1 MATAVANGHA
11 SKSAE
16 AAKQRRLLHHE
27 ADVVIVGA
35 GILGCALAVA
45 LGRQGR
51 SVLLLERSMKEPDR
65 IVGELLQPGGVQALE
80 QLGLADCLEG
90 IDAIPVEGYYVSY
103 FGNAVSIPYPKPT
116 PSSPRPEGRSFH
128 HGRFVMKLREAA
140 LACPNVTVVETKV
153 TDLVTCS
160 FTKQVLGVECVTG
173 EAKDCYF
180 GHLTVVADGY
190 ASKFRKAHHPH
201 TPKVRSKFWGLELI
215 DTKLPMP
222 LRGHVLLSDDAPI
235 LLYQIGTHET
245 RILVDIPENLPSASV
260 ENGGVKNHLRT
271 VTLSSLPES
280 VRPAFLAAL
289 DKGGLRSMPNS
300 YLPSA
305 TNKTPGL
312 AILGDALNM
321 RHPLTG
327 GGMTVAFN
335 DVVVLRDLLSP
346 EQVPNL
352 GDTDK
357 VLRQLSKFH
366 WRRKNGSSVINTLA
380 QALYALFAADG
391 SFLPPPPP
399 IPFPSSNHLEHPT
412 DRLNPTDAN
421 LRALQRGCFR
431 YFELGMI
438 DGPCGLLAG
447 LIKRPAV
454 LFFHFFNVAFLALW
468 LIIREGPLYKLP
480 LLLLRCIT
488 TFWTACV
495 VIFPYMLI
503 EAFC

>member
-128 HGRFVMKLREAA
+128 HG
-140 LACPNVTVVETKV
+140 P
-153 TDLVTCS
+153 
-160 FTKQVLGVECVTG
+160 VLGVECVTG

-335 DVVVLRDLLSP
+335 DVVVLRNLLSP

-380 QALYALFAADG
+380 QALYALFAAD
-391 SFLPPPPP
+391 
-399 IPFPSSNHLEHPT
+399 
-412 DRLNPTDAN
+412 DAN